1 MAEREVML
9 ELAAEIISAH
19 VSNNVVQTDQLPKLI
34 QQVFNS
40 LSNIELIV
48 AACHWLVPRSNE
60 VI

>member
-1 MAEREVML
+1 MAEREVVL
-9 ELAAEIISAH
+9 GLAAEIVSAH
-19 VSNNVVQTDQLPKLI
+19 VSNNVVQTDKLPKLI